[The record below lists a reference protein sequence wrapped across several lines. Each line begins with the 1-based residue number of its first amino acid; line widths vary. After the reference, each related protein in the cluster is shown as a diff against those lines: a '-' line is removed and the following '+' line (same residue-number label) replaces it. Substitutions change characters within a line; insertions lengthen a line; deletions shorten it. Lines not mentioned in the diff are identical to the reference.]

1 MKRKH
6 LYYGILSIVLTI
18 LETNSV
24 FASEVSVFSDTP
36 ENNVVLAA
44 SEPGTEVNASFKVSL
59 PSKIVLTQDEANNR
73 FICKSKV
80 GVSGEIS
87 DTASICVKPEF
98 SIELHDDSGLSTDI
112 YSDAY
117 DYNPTPIINATAY
130 QDYTVWHKEDLEG
143 KFNATFVYDTE
154 TKYSKTNT
162 SLVVYDPPA
171 GDWTGKIKFN
181 IGYCDGTNHKIEDG
195 VCSICNANENGGEPD
210 VAGLY
215 DVNWV
220 MVKTWQELLDENVL
234 HNSGGILSTN
244 YDSESGTNSSADILN
259 GNLVINSDITK
270 IDASAFS
277 RCENLYGV
285 VLPDGLSSIGKSAF
299 YKCTNLAHINLPNSC
314 NSIGAYAFQWCA
326 NLEQVVIPDSV
337 TSIAKYAFSKTGLT
351 SVKIPKDI
359 KAINEAVFW
368 DCSNLS
374 RVKLEDS
381 IETIGD
387 SAFLNCVRLDTIE
400 IPNSVNKIDEYAFQ
414 KCGSLKQIVLP
425 ESVTSIEKYAFSRTG
440 LTSATVPA
448 NIKIINEGVF
458 WDCKYLKTVTF
469 SGDVESI
476 GAAAF
481 ADCIRL
487 KSITIPNSVKSLG
500 NQAFEYCKVMTKIT
514 IPESVTSIGQNAFY
528 LCSKLNSVTF
538 KSMTD
543 WYVGDSAGAK
553 TTALSSTDLASTSTA
568 AKYLRS
574 TYYSKYWTK

>member
-1 MKRKH
+1 MKRKQ

-18 LETNSV
+18 LEASSI
-24 FASEVSVFSDTP
+24 FASEVSVFSDTS
-36 ENNVVLAA
+36 ENNVVSAA
-44 SEPGTEVNASFKVSL
+44 SESGTEVNASFKVSL

-87 DTASICVKPEF
+87 DAASICVKPEF
-98 SIELHDDSGLSTDI
+98 SIELYDDSGLSTNI

-143 KFNATFVYDTE
+143 KFNATFEYDTE

-195 VCSICNANENGGEPD
+195 VCSICNANENDGKPD

-244 YDSESGTNSSADILN
+244 YNSESDTNSSADILN
-259 GNLVINSDITK
+259 GNLVVSSGITE
-270 IDASAFS
+270 IGEYAFTK
-277 RCENLYGV
+277 CEKLYEV
-285 VLPDGLSSIGKSAF
+285 ILPDGLSSIGEGAF
-299 YKCTNLAHINLPNSC
+299 CMCTNLEHMKLPNSC
-314 NSIGAYAFQWCA
+314 NSIGAFAFQWCGD
-326 NLEQVVIPDSV
+326 LQQITIPDSV
-337 TSIAKYAFSKTGLT
+337 TSIEKYAFSKTGLT
-351 SVKIPKDI
+351 SVKIPKNI

-368 DCSNLS
+368 DCPSLR
-374 RVKLEDS
+374 RVKMEDS

-387 SAFLNCVRLDTIE
+387 SAFSKCVSLDTIE
-400 IPNSVNKIDEYAFQ
+400 IPDNVNKIEQ
-414 KCGSLKQIVLP
+414 
-425 ESVTSIEKYAFSRTG
+425 YAFSETG
-440 LTSATVPA
+440 LTSVTVPK

-458 WDCKYLKTVTF
+458 WNCKYLKTVTF
-469 SGDVESI
+469 NGGVESI
-476 GAAAF
+476 GASAF

-487 KSITIPNSVKSLG
+487 TSITIPNSVKSIGDL
-500 NQAFEYCKVMTKIT
+500 AFEYCKVMTKIT
-514 IPESVTSIGQNAFY
+514 IPASVTSIGQNAFY
-528 LCSKLNSVTF
+528 SCNKLSSVTF
-538 KSMTD
+538 KNTTG
-543 WYVGDSAGAK
+543 WYVGSREGAK
-553 TTALSSTDLASTSTA
+553 TTALSSTDLANTSTA
-568 AKYLRS
+568 ATYLRS